1 MMRAFLAVLLI
12 CALPALGAERAP
24 LDDLAFLVGSWE
36 AVPGPDGAR
45 GAATFR
51 FDVQGRVLVRTNRA
65 EYPAAGGRPAF
76 SHEDLMVVFVEGA
89 PPAKAIY
96 FDNEGHVIRYTVAAL
111 TPKGVTFVSEVAPGQ
126 PRYRLTYTVLAD
138 ERLAGEFAL
147 APPDAPER
155 FKPMFA
161 WEMRRTAAR
170 ER

>member
-1 MMRAFLAVLLI
+1 MMRALLAALLVF
-12 CALPALGAERAP
+12 ALPAPGADRTP
-24 LDDLAFLVGSWE
+24 LDGLAFLIGSWE

-45 GAATFR
+45 GASTFR

-65 EYPAAGGRPAF
+65 DYPAAGGRPAS

-111 TPKGVTFVSEVAPGQ
+111 TPKGVTFVSEAASGQ
-126 PRYRLTYTVLAD
+126 PRYRLTYTMLAD
-138 ERLAGEFAL
+138 DRLAGEFAL

-155 FKPMFA
+155 FKPMFS
-161 WEMRRTAAR
+161 WEMRPAAAR